1 MQPINYMLDVQ
12 QPLQMALAGY
22 TQGQGIRANQ
32 QGMEDQRRLMEMQ
45 EMQFA
50 QQQQAIQQQQA
61 RAQEMQMDMA
71 DYAETVRSGTVT
83 PQTIVELT
91 SKYPEMAESIQGN
104 WAMLSEA
111 QKTGKID
118 DYTRLIS
125 ALDFDPAVAMGM
137 IDERIIAAES
147 AGDAQQVNLLK
158 AVRAQAEIDPAAVKA
173 SLLPELA
180 LAMDPKQFE
189 QYISTVNPPA
199 PEAAST
205 AGKILADYKAGA
217 YGAVGSPEAMQIRDQ
232 QLEKAGGGASVN
244 VTVPGGVEEGA
255 FEKKVGELQA
265 TSIGAIADMGITAR
279 RNRQT
284 LNQLDTALAES
295 AGGFEAGFKS
305 ALGDFGIATQG
316 LTEIQAAQAL
326 ISQLVPA
333 QRPPGSGT
341 MSDRDLD
348 LFKKSLPRLIQTP
361 EGRRKIIE
369 NMKAINQY
377 MIAEG
382 DLADAVLDGTITRAQ
397 YREQMRALGNPLAG
411 TAASGTG
418 AAPARRRFDAQGREI
433 K

>member
-1 MQPINYMLDVQ
+1 
-12 QPLQMALAGY
+12 
-22 TQGQGIRANQ
+22 
-32 QGMEDQRRLMEMQ
+32 MEDQRRLMEMQ

-50 QQQQAIQQQQA
+50 QQQQAVQQQQA

-71 DYAETVRSGTVT
+71 DYAERIQSGDIT
-83 PQTIVELT
+83 PEYVIGF
-91 SKYPEMAESIQGN
+91 SAKYPELAEGAMKG
-104 WAMLSEA
+104 WDMLSDK
-111 QKTGKID
+111 QRISQID
-118 DYTRLIS
+118 ESTRLYSAFNFDPQIAIEQLKKS
-125 ALDFDPAVAMGM
+125 KTAAENVGDAERARALDGM
-137 IDERIIAAES
+137 I
-147 AGDAQQVNLLK
+147 Q
-158 AVRAQAEIDPAAVKA
+158 QAEINPAAVQESILIKLN
-173 SLLPELA
+173 SV
-180 LAMDPKQFE
+180 MDPKQFE
-189 QYISTVNPPA
+189 NFLAFARPPA

-244 VTVPGGVEEGA
+244 VTVPGGAEEGA

-316 LTEIQAAQAL
+316 LTEIQAAEAL

-411 TAASGTG
+411 TAASGTD